1 MGEIFMATI
10 DDFLKLDI
18 RVGTII
24 EAETF
29 PEAKKPAYKLKIDFG
44 ELGIKNSSAQITKR
58 YSPETLIGRQVVAVT
73 NFPPRKIA
81 GFKSDVLVLGA
92 MPGNGDCV
100 LLKPDDPVE
109 NGTSI
114 G

>member
-1 MGEIFMATI
+1 MATI
-10 DDFLKLDI
+10 EDFLKLDI

-24 EAETF
+24 EADHF

-44 ELGIKNSSAQITKR
+44 ELGIKTSSAQITKR
-58 YSPETLIGRQVVAVT
+58 YTPETLIGRQVIAVT
-73 NFPPRKIA
+73 NFPPRRIA
-81 GFKSDVLVLGA
+81 GFQSEVLVLGA

-100 LLKPDDPVE
+100 LLKPDDSVR